1 MPVIFRSGALIFWFH
16 SYDALVEGR
25 ASVHV
30 GKSSPNDHADAKIWL
45 DPTVQVARSGRTL
58 NQRELKYAL
67 DLIAQQLDFMRSRF
81 HEHTNH

>member
-30 GKSSPNDHADAKIWL
+30 GKGRPNDHADAKIWL
-45 DPTVQVARSGRTL
+45 EPIIQVARPGRTL
-58 NQRELKYAL
+58 NQREIKQAL
-67 DLIAQQLDFMRSRF
+67 DLIAQQLDFMRNQF
-81 HEHTNH
+81 HEHTNR